1 MSGGSK
7 RSKVAR
13 WLRDG
18 AGLTHETA
26 ELWLDEALD
35 EHAHEL
41 AEKQRVKVEEYESY
55 GEVDRAESWIEAA
68 NSIDPKVSE

>member
-1 MSGGSK
+1 M
-7 RSKVAR
+7 
-13 WLRDG
+13 RDG

-41 AEKQRVKVEEYESY
+41 AEGLRYWAWDWSGESAMPALQEKNVVY
-55 GEVDRAESWIEAA
+55 VRRGIHEAA
-68 NSIDPKVSE
+68 DHIDPKVEKKP